1 MEGMFNA
8 VSSDISTFGQ
18 ALSELTFIVMM
29 VQAVDGFYVAVDL
42 EEHHKSGTLHNHF
55 ITYILK

>member
-55 ITYILK
+55 ITCILK